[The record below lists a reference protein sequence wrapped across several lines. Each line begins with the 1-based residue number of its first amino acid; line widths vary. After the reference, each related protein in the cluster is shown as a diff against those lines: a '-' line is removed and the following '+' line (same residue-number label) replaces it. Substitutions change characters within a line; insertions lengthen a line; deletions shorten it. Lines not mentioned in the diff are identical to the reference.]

1 MSVRTQWLR
10 DAWSFLATF
19 VGRPGEF
26 VVDTTNWRLVV
37 HDGVTPGGHPAV
49 SAGDLKGGVPALG
62 VNTAADTTNR
72 LAVKSEAVL
81 LSWDEVTPGAG
92 NMRLTLNKKAATN
105 DAGLVLQTGYA
116 SRVLFGTLGSDDLTV
131 KTSPDGA
138 AFRTAMTVA
147 ASTGYLGLS
156 GVTDPGA
163 PVHVQGLGAKPAVQL
178 DAYGGDAAGNHGPVA
193 NCRARAARGAP
204 GAPLPLKATDTL
216 LGLFG
221 AGYHTGGA
229 YTADA
234 VALLGVA
241 EEDLTAAAQGTCLDV
256 QTTARARPPAGR

>member
-1 MSVRTQWLR
+1 MS
-10 DAWSFLATF
+10 SSSS
-19 VGRPGEF
+19 
-26 VVDTTNWRLVV
+26 TTNWRLVV

-49 SAGDLKGGVPALG
+49 SAGDLKDGVPALG

-72 LAVKSEAVL
+72 LAVKSEAAL

-92 NMRLTLNKKAATN
+92 NMRVTLNKKAATN

-147 ASTGYLGLS
+147 AATGYLGLS
-156 GVTDPGA
+156 GVTDPVA

-178 DAYGGDAAGNHGPVA
+178 GRLRGR
-193 NCRARAARGAP
+193 CRR
-204 GAPLPLKATDTL
+204 
-216 LGLFG
+216 
-221 AGYHTGGA
+221 
-229 YTADA
+229 
-234 VALLGVA
+234 
-241 EEDLTAAAQGTCLDV
+241 
-256 QTTARARPPAGR
+256 